1 MRDTPSFVSPGEQGV
16 VLLGLCGADFDTAS
30 VICELLNKIG
40 VFEFSESGGTDTIV
54 GSWLAKSFRLHP
66 DSADIVKDIV
76 GLSPAPCKISKVR
89 KI

>member
-40 VFEFSESGGTDTIV
+40 RVQRKRRHRYHSRVLVGKEFPVAS
-54 GSWLAKSFRLHP
+54 
-66 DSADIVKDIV
+66 
-76 GLSPAPCKISKVR
+76 
-89 KI
+89 